1 MVRNPRPVR
10 PNRHSPHESWFRA
23 KTTGVLVSLLVHAVL
38 TVAPAATAAVIVY
51 PARIQTEV
59 PAAGIV
65 KEIVLENRGAFP
77 IEARL
82 SIGTGTHGV
91 DGAPLFR
98 DGAEHQTAGERFVR
112 LGTDTLIVP
121 PGEHRSF
128 EVGLR
133 STPGAVAAYPV
144 IFVEVH

>member
-1 MVRNPRPVR
+1 
-10 PNRHSPHESWFRA
+10 
-23 KTTGVLVSLLVHAVL
+23 
-38 TVAPAATAAVIVY
+38 
-51 PARIQTEV
+51 
-59 PAAGIV
+59 
-65 KEIVLENRGAFP
+65 

-144 IFVEVH
+144 IFVEVHPAVTPDETSASVVSAVPRFAIPLLL